1 MKVSGSRP
9 VFPHF
14 DYLTTRQLT
23 NRPDCCQLQP
33 AGCLLLFALCAMRFA
48 PCAPRPLVSV
58 SPCLRA
64 SLSPVLRFSRSP
76 FPLLHA
82 WAPLLLRSRDCQLP
96 AACCQLSAGLDRC
109 RLSLSEIGPLPVP
122 RPQLLSCPRMA
133 ETQVSQNR
141 EGVMD
146 GASVDSRFMRVSL
159 FFGGTNSRNAPN

>member
-96 AACCQLSAGLDRC
+96 AASCQLLPRVG
-109 RLSLSEIGPLPVP
+109 SLSALAVGNRALASPPTPVVELPSDGGDPGEPEPGGGHGWSQRRFPVHEG
-122 RPQLLSCPRMA
+122 QSFLWGDKLA
-133 ETQVSQNR
+133 ECS
-141 EGVMD
+141 
-146 GASVDSRFMRVSL
+146 
-159 FFGGTNSRNAPN
+159 